1 MGVDLVSA
9 CVFCAGLLLGVDL
22 PPAPGLQVEVG
33 FSYAT
38 AARRYQ
44 IEPGR
49 DDLSDVTPK
58 FVIIGLG
65 GARAAEAGLGADTP
79 SAEWRLRVALAPSHD
94 EQEQTPFS
102 LQNTTAAGT
111 GRYENFAIALRY
123 PLGERDSLEAAADRR
138 KHRATDLLDIEQER
152 FLFSEQRQLSAERID
167 VGLGWRHRWPGL
179 EAAVSGRYVRTAG
192 SHATA
197 GAFDLAGGGIYGA
210 GVEGRARKG
219 RWTFL
224 ASAELASGS
233 IDVHEENRPQFVPRD
248 FRAPVKL
255 EAYRA
260 GIGYGWRG
268 TELLLQATH
277 DRSRLPFVFF
287 AVLGTEVAALE
298 SGFHP
303 ESRSRVTLLD
313 LSARQRFA
321 EGFKVK
327 VQLRTSYGSETL
339 TLTDSSGTLHPRRLD
354 IDRSGLFGAG
364 LSRALGGPEVSL
376 AIGAEVAVPLWR

>member
-22 PPAPGLQVEVG
+22 PPAPELQVEVG

-111 GRYENFAIALRY
+111 GRYENFAVALRY
-123 PLGERDSLEAAADRR
+123 PLGQRDSLEAAADRR

-152 FLFSEQRQLSAERID
+152 FLFSEQRQVSAERID

-179 EAAVSGRYVRTAG
+179 EAAVSGRYVRPAG
-192 SHATA
+192 WHA
-197 GAFDLAGGGIYGA
+197 
-210 GVEGRARKG
+210 
-219 RWTFL
+219 
-224 ASAELASGS
+224 
-233 IDVHEENRPQFVPRD
+233 
-248 FRAPVKL
+248 
-255 EAYRA
+255 
-260 GIGYGWRG
+260 

-313 LSARQRFA
+313 LSARQRLA
-321 EGFKVK
+321 EGFRVK

-339 TLTDSSGTLHPRRLD
+339 TLTDSSGTLPKRRLD

-376 AIGAEVAVPLWR
+376 AFGAEVVVPLQR

>member
-1 MGVDLVSA
+1 MGSDLVSA

-58 FVIIGLG
+58 FVVIGLG

-179 EAAVSGRYVRTAG
+179 EAAVSGRYVRPAG

-197 GAFDLAGGGIYGA
+197 GAFDLAGGRLDRRAQREPSPLRAPRLPGSGEARGLSRRNRLCVARHGA
-210 GVEGRARKG
+210 ASAGNPRQVPASIRLLRRAGDRGGRARVG
-219 RWTFL
+219 L
-224 ASAELASGS
+224 PSG
-233 IDVHEENRPQFVPRD
+233 IEQPRD
-248 FRAPVKL
+248 APGPVG
-255 EAYRA
+255 APA
-260 GIGYGWRG
+260 VCGGIQGQGP
-268 TELLLQATH
+268 AAH
-277 DRSRLPFVFF
+277 
-287 AVLGTEVAALE
+287 VL
-298 SGFHP
+298 
-303 ESRSRVTLLD
+303 
-313 LSARQRFA
+313 RQRNA
-321 EGFKVK
+321 DADGF
-327 VQLRTSYGSETL
+327 LGNTSPEA
-339 TLTDSSGTLHPRRLD
+339 PRHRP
-354 IDRSGLFGAG
+354 IRPVRSGAVARSGRARGFSRHRSGGRGAAVA
-364 LSRALGGPEVSL
+364 LTRRKRA
-376 AIGAEVAVPLWR
+376 R